1 MYNFAT
7 TLRKMREYDEAIAW
21 YQRCLSLGPQRA
33 QTLAALGF
41 TYHLAQHFQ
50 EAITY
55 YHRALGVQPHLSLCG
70 ELLTLALEDV
80 LFYQDAGATAGQ
92 QSSGNSTSNNENQ
105 ASNNHQNGSS
115 SRPVK
120 S

>member
-7 TLRKMREYDEAIAW
+7 TLRKMREYDEALAW

-80 LFYQDAGATAGQ
+80 LFYQDAGSQ
-92 QSSGNSTSNNENQ
+92 QSSSSSTSNNENQ
-105 ASNNHQNGSS
+105 VSSNSQNGNS